1 MHRRCSFLTV
11 AALLLVVGIPAS
23 TTLARY
29 TRAASTTGSFVTG
42 TLAPPT
48 SLGATGGATVT
59 QTWTPSAYA
68 VAHPS
73 TTGYGVCRSATSGS
87 GYALV
92 KNVTPGTTVT
102 TTDSPG
108 AGTWYDMLRTTFQGW
123 SSINSNHVRAIG
135 L

>member
-29 TRAASTTGSFVTG
+29 TRAASTTGSVVTG

-48 SLGATGGATVT
+48 GLGATGGATVT
-59 QTWTPSAYA
+59 LTWTPSAY
-68 VAHPS
+68 VAAHIPPRPAMAS
-73 TTGYGVCRSATSGS
+73 TATSGS

-92 KNVTPGTTVT
+92 KNVTPETAAT

-108 AGTWYDMLRTTFQGW
+108 AGTWYYVLRTTFQGW